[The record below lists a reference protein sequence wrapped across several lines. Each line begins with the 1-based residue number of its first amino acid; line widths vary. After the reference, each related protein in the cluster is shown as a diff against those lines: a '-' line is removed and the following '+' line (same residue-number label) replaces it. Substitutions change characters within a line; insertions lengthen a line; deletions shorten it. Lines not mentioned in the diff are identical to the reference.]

1 MYYQIFIELVDENE
15 IIKEIDQKK
24 TEEEIIKLYIAPRI
38 ENKNIL
44 ADGRIL
50 KANNIKKMTIKNTSE
65 SLNKIFNDKMQNYM
79 FNKLIYSQEK
89 EKYERDGGFF
99 TGRPAPVRKNLFS
112 PTIKECFNELKEENL
127 FTYLCEKYR
136 NKEELSFKSNIDDKS
151 NKIFIVHGHDDE
163 MKVKVTR
170 FIERIGLT
178 PIILHEQ
185 ASKGQTIIE
194 KIDEYTD
201 VKHGIVL
208 YSPCDLGKSKNDS
221 ELKERARQN
230 VVFEHGYLIAKL
242 GKNRVTALNK
252 GNIEIPSDIGGIIYI
267 TFDNHEGWQMK
278 LGKELKANG
287 LEINL
292 NNLL

>member
-1 MYYQIFIELVDENE
+1 MYHILAKMKDGKNYFEYNIE
-15 IIKEIDQKK
+15 K
-24 TEEEIIKLYIAPRI
+24 TEEEIIKEYIIPYVDCDDFFLESGFVNRRDIGEIIVKNVNEKIERI
-38 ENKNIL
+38 RDYLQNQVAINVIYFYTNETALENDICGKNIVSDL
-44 ADGRIL
+44 
-50 KANNIKKMTIKNTSE
+50 IKK
-65 SLNKIFNDKMQNYM
+65 LQ
-79 FNKLIYSQEK
+79 LLRAK
-89 EKYERDGGFF
+89 EK
-99 TGRPAPVRKNLFS
+99 KS
-112 PTIKECFNELKEENL
+112 
-127 FTYLCEKYR
+127 EK
-136 NKEELSFKSNIDDKS
+136 KSEIITQN

-170 FIERIGLT
+170 FIERIGLI

-201 VKHGIVL
+201 VRHGIVL
-208 YSPCDLGKSKNDS
+208 YSPCDLGKSKNDT

-230 VVFEHGYLIAKL
+230 VVFEHGYLIGRL

-252 GNIEIPSDIGGIIYI
+252 GNIEIPSDIGGVIYI
-267 TFDNHEGWQMK
+267 TYDNHEGWQMK
-278 LGKELKANG
+278 LGKELKANE